1 MTSINVVEPFRI
13 NLEIIDI
20 TSIYTDKKSIDDKGV
35 GLNSF
40 QNQLKIKE
48 WDNGEWI
55 VVVHKVYLIKA
66 FLFDENNQ
74 KITLTNNIEISNQID
89 MKYFDV
95 LHKNQ
100 IGSEVIVKIKNG

>member
-1 MTSINVVEPFRI
+1 M
-13 NLEIIDI
+13 
-20 TSIYTDKKSIDDKGV
+20 
-35 GLNSF
+35 
-40 QNQLKIKE
+40 
-48 WDNGEWI
+48 
-55 VVVHKVYLIKA
+55 VVHKVYLIKA

-74 KITLTNNIEISNQID
+74 KITLTNNVEISNQID

>member
-1 MTSINVVEPFRI
+1 
-13 NLEIIDI
+13 
-20 TSIYTDKKSIDDKGV
+20 
-35 GLNSF
+35 
-40 QNQLKIKE
+40 
-48 WDNGEWI
+48 

-66 FLFDENNQ
+66 FLLDENNQ
-74 KITLTNNIEISNQID
+74 KISLTNNVEIANQID